1 MEKIPIALNQ
11 NTEGLSNGAD
21 FNKSPQTYKKDRKTR
36 YKWKITKAQNLNIA
50 FEILLNDD
58 RDIELIPIVVTKA
71 FLEVVKEHLKPLE
84 LWVLNELVEKR
95 HDKLNK
101 RIEEIKSGADSDL
114 YLEYHEYDPK
124 DETVSCNHIGEPV
137 YKHGDYV
144 PNADLEEMESERDI
158 LFELHSEL
166 NDLIY
171 FEPTK
176 KELEF
181 IGQAMA

>member
-1 MEKIPIALNQ
+1 MHKNSIALNQ
-11 NTEGLSNGAD
+11 KYGSLSNGAD
-21 FNKSPQTYKKDRKTR
+21 FNKSPETYKKDRKTR
-36 YKWKITKAQNLNIA
+36 YKWKITKAQNLKIA

-58 RDIELIPIVVTKA
+58 RDIELIPIVVTSA

-101 RIEEIKSGADSDL
+101 RIEEIKSGANPDL
-114 YLEYHEYDPK
+114 YLEYHKYDPK
-124 DETVSCNHIGEPV
+124 YETVSCNHVGEPV

-144 PNADLEEMESERDI
+144 PNAELEEMENEKDI

-176 KELEF
+176 KELEV